1 MIVRFHPSAL
11 RDIRWYQYAVRFA
24 LGGAMTAIAG
34 FIAARFG
41 PVIGGLFLAFPAIFP
56 ASATLIEKHVRERK
70 EKAGLSGARRGREA
84 AALDAAG
91 AVLGSIGLAAFA
103 VVIWLGIERSA
114 PLALLLATAV
124 WLVVAIAAWL
134 VRRRLR

>member
-1 MIVRFHPSAL
+1 MIVHFHPAAL

-34 FIAARFG
+34 FMAARFG

-56 ASATLIEKHVRERK
+56 ASATLIEKHERK
-70 EKAGLSGARRGREA
+70 RKKKAGLSGARRGREA

>member
-1 MIVRFHPSAL
+1 
-11 RDIRWYQYAVRFA
+11 
-24 LGGAMTAIAG
+24 
-34 FIAARFG
+34 
-41 PVIGGLFLAFPAIFP
+41 
-56 ASATLIEKHVRERK
+56 
-70 EKAGLSGARRGREA
+70 
-84 AALDAAG
+84 
-91 AVLGSIGLAAFA
+91 VLGSIGLAAFA

>member
-1 MIVRFHPSAL
+1 
-11 RDIRWYQYAVRFA
+11 
-24 LGGAMTAIAG
+24 MTVIAG

-56 ASATLIEKHVRERK
+56 ASATLIEKHARERK

>member
-1 MIVRFHPSAL
+1 MIVSFHPSAL